1 MPDLT
6 FRIRWPNGDEEAC
19 YSPSSII
26 RNFFQEGEAYPLDE
40 FVDLIEKAFE
50 AASERVRAV
59 HGYPCSRAAS
69 QLATLK
75 TRSNAFETY
84 PDATVTFLRFD
95 VGLASRT
102 SS

>member
-19 YSPSSII
+19 YSPSSIV
-26 RNFFQEGEAYPLDE
+26 RNFYREGETYDLNE
-40 FVDLIEKAFE
+40 FVLLSERAFE

-75 TRSNAFETY
+75 SRSNTFETH

-95 VGLASRT
+95 AGLASRT